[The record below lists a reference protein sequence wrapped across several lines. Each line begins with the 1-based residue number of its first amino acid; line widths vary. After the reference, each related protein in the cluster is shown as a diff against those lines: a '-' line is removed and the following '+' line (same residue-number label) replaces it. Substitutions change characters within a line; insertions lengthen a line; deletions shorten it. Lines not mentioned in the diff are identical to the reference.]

1 MVFFFDDIADA
12 GILGVASLIFA
23 SLFPEMGESL
33 AGGMAAFDT
42 IFAEESAPIISSS
55 ISANVTQGSSVLLI
69 QDLLGEEGLETAVD
83 IASGNIINYENL
95 PVGQKEL
102 DIAEKVLETVTLTNQ
117 TNPTYL
123 QALKNSIGRIVQQV
137 SLKIPS
143 SGEGFIKLISDI
155 VRPLI
160 NNPTDILATGA
171 VVSSASTIGYNAIQ
185 KIKSSFDRD
194 ENLPDDIQKKLIEG
208 EPNIGDDD
216 DLLLGQL
223 PSTIT

>member
-12 GILGVASLIFA
+12 GVLGIASLIFA
-23 SLFPEMGESL
+23 SLFPELGESI
-33 AGGMAAFDT
+33 ATGMAEFDT
-42 IFAEESAPIISSS
+42 IFAEESAPIIGSS
-55 ISANVTQGSSVLLI
+55 ISADVTQGSSVLLI
-69 QDLLGEEGLETAVD
+69 QDLLGEEGLETAID
-83 IASGNIINYENL
+83 IASGNVINYENL

-143 SGEGFIKLISDI
+143 SGQGFIQLISDI

-160 NNPTDILATGA
+160 NNPADVLATGA
-171 VVSSASTIGYNAIQ
+171 VASSVGTIGYNAIQ

-194 ENLPDDIQKKLIEG
+194 ENLPDDIQKKLVEG
-208 EPNIGDDD
+208 SSIDDD
-216 DLLLGQL
+216 SDMIGQL